1 MRPKRYSI
9 EGSIDNGFEPNRG
22 RGTKAGAAT
31 LPSSHAS
38 YDLIVRRRA
47 LRCPRAERPIVSAT
61 GSAAVQNPPAE
72 SAGSALAQGVDFFAR
87 DFFLDGATWSK
98 FGLTALVLLS
108 AWLVRSVLQRVV
120 RRTIDDRTLDNRN
133 LQYRW
138 NKTIGYVTWVLTVL
152 LVASIWVDGLRQ
164 VGTFL
169 GLFSAGVAIAL
180 KDVIVDLA
188 GWVVIVT
195 KAPVAIGDRVQIGE
209 NAGDVVDISV
219 LHFTLLEIG
228 NWVEADQ
235 STGRVVR
242 IPNAKILTEP
252 IANYTA
258 EFPYL
263 WNEIPIVLTFES
275 DWRKAKAIFLSVVQ
289 EQTEE
294 ISERASESFK
304 QRPSRMLI
312 SYGTVT
318 ATVYT
323 SVVSEG
329 VCLTLRFLTEP
340 RRRRGVQ
347 ESLWEAVLGVIDDE
361 PDIELAYPTTR
372 IVNNGPGP
380 FVPPDGDRV

>member
-1 MRPKRYSI
+1 VATDSI
-9 EGSIDNGFEPNRG
+9 HIATRSAGLFGATD
-22 RGTKAGAAT
+22 GTVTAPTAW
-31 LPSSHAS
+31 
-38 YDLIVRRRA
+38 
-47 LRCPRAERPIVSAT
+47 
-61 GSAAVQNPPAE
+61 AAVQNTPD
-72 SAGSALAQGVDFFAR
+72 STAGSALMQGIDFFSGEL
-87 DFFLDGATWSK
+87 FLDSLAWRK
-98 FGLTALVLLS
+98 IGLTFIVVLS
-108 AWLVRSVLQRVV
+108 VWLARSILRRVILG
-120 RRTIDDRTLDNRN
+120 TIDDRA

-138 NKTIGYVTWVLTVL
+138 GKSIAYVTWVVGL
-152 LVASIWVDGLRQ
+152 LFVASIWVDGLRQ
-164 VGTFL
+164 LGTFL

-195 KAPVAIGDRVQIGE
+195 KPPLALGDRVQIGE
-209 NAGDVVDISV
+209 HAGDVVDISV

-275 DWRKAKAIFLSVVQ
+275 DWRKAKAIFTGLVQ

-294 ISERASESFK
+294 TSQRARESLK
-304 QRPSRMLI
+304 RRPSRMLI
-312 SYGTVT
+312 SYGTLT

-323 SVVSEG
+323 SVVDQG
-329 VCLTLRFLTEP
+329 VCLTMRFLTEP
-340 RRRRGVQ
+340 RRRRGAL
-347 ESLWEAVLGVIDDE
+347 ESLWESVLNVIDKEADL
-361 PDIELAYPTTR
+361 DLAYPTTR
-372 IVNNGPGP
+372 IVNLGQASFPTL
-380 FVPPDGDRV
+380 DGERE